1 MKRHAPV
8 SVVLL
13 TLAAAAVACLPGRG
27 VPETDSETYR
37 QSDSV
42 AVFVQNDNYLTAT
55 VRLFSDGAQVR
66 RISVTGHNADTT
78 YLRRRQLRMPG
89 DVSAVLEL
97 VGSRQ
102 AYRLRR
108 ELLPVDASLIEIRV
122 AELLSTSSMSI
133 F

>member
-8 SVVLL
+8 SVILL
-13 TLAAAAVACLPGRG
+13 ILAAAAVACLPGRG
-27 VPETDSETYR
+27 VPETDSVADR

-42 AVFVQNDNYLTAT
+42 AVFVQNGNYLTAT
-55 VRLFSDGAQVR
+55 VRLFSQGTQVR
-66 RISVTGHNADTT
+66 RISVTGHDADTT
-78 YLRRRQLRMPG
+78 YLRRSQLRMPG
-89 DVSAVLEL
+89 EVSAVLEL

-102 AYRLRR
+102 AYRLRK
-108 ELLPVDASLIEIRV
+108 ELLPADASLIEIRV